1 MKKIILSLSI
11 LIAGITANAQDISGT
26 YYVGEPNYDAS
37 LEHPWKRTYS
47 EATIKFDKEKT
58 AIEVAIDGMA
68 RNMWGSPNEFELE
81 AVKAGK
87 IYAFNMNNVGDQSL
101 TNTSLLQIEPGV
113 FVVASA
119 STIDMGCT
127 EVKRAVKSSAPSK
140 GGKVYP
146 VESLVREFILG
157 KDKARVKAL
166 CDNDAE
172 FEKLLADAVM
182 AHCKAKNEKIGDKY
196 PLPAEGMKD
205 AGLKADVHTQIKAFA
220 TSNKWPQT
228 VERSYIK
235 STDWTPLKQGAKIL
249 GREIRCV
256 VIYSKNGACQWQ
268 EFSIQQD
275 FNGSAYGK
283 SYVQGVVPG
292 GFSTPCK

>member
-11 LIAGITANAQDISGT
+11 LIAGISANAQDISGT

-37 LEHPWKRTYS
+37 LDHPWKRTFS
-47 EATIKFDKEKT
+47 EANIRFDKEKT
-58 AIEVAIDGMA
+58 AIEVTIEGLAKT
-68 RNMWGSPNEFELE
+68 MWGSPHQLVLD

-87 IYAFNMNNVGDQSL
+87 FYTFNMNNVGDKSL
-101 TNTSLLQIEPGV
+101 TNTTLIQTEPGV
-113 FVVASA
+113 FVVQSA
-119 STIDMGCT
+119 SSIDMGCT
-127 EVKRAVKSSAPSK
+127 EVKRAVKSSAPAK

-182 AHCKAKNEKIGDKY
+182 MQCKAKNEKIEDKY
-196 PLPAEGMKD
+196 PLPAEGLKD
-205 AGLKADVHTQIKAFA
+205 SGLKADVHTQIKAFA

-228 VERSYIK
+228 VERSFIK
-235 STDWTPLKQGAKIL
+235 STDWIPLKQGAKIL

-256 VIYSKNGACQWQ
+256 VVYSKGGACQWQ
-268 EFSIQQD
+268 EFSIRQD
-275 FNGSAYGK
+275 FNGTGYGK
-283 SYVQGVVPG
+283 SYVHGVVPG
-292 GFSTPCK
+292 GFSTDCK